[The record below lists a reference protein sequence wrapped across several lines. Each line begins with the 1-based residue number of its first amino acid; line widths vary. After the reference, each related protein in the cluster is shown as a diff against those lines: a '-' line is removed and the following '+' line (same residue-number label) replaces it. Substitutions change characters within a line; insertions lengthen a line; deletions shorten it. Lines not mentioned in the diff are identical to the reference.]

1 MHKTLKKLLLIGTL
15 VLIAVGMTAPLVAA
29 TSPSIDVPTGEP
41 AYVTDSIPDTSGVG
55 GGDPPPPPGEPM
67 PPPIP

>member
-1 MHKTLKKLLLIGTL
+1 MHKNLKKLLLIGTL
-15 VLIAVGMTAPLVAA
+15 ILIAVGMTAPLVAA

-55 GGDPPPPPGEPM
+55 GGPIPPPGEPL